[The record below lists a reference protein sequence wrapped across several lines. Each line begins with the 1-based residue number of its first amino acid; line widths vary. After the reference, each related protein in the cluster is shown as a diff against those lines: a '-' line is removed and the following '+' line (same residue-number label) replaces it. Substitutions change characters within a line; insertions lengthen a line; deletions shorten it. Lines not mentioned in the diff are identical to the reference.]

1 MKKTL
6 SVLLAV
12 CLVFAMCIPAFAKS
26 VDAGKKSAVSARA
39 REVIAELNAEP
50 TTDEEGNEVEKISTT
65 EEAAKAIFDA
75 IKKAGASN
83 AAEAN
88 DAADQLYNNGDF
100 AYNNDKEFESEIYK
114 LVKAEAAKDGAF
126 DDAEPSDSDIIAKIT
141 AIFND
146 DSLSIT
152 DKISK
157 AVQELVG
164 LPIEQVENILNTLHN
179 NGTIDDNTYNQI
191 SDALN
196 NASISN
202 LPSLDGLNIDGSSL
216 GGIGDLLSGLLGML
230 GLGGGD
236 SGDGSGSGSS
246 SGSGSGSSSSGSGSK
261 GSSSSF
267 EGKTAK
273 TGDYAVA
280 SIAGVAALAGVAFV
294 LTRKK
299 TED

>member
-88 DAADQLYNNGDF
+88 DAADQLYNNGDIE
-100 AYNNDKEFESEIYK
+100 NEVYK
-114 LVKAEAAKDGAF
+114 AIKAEAAKDGAF

-236 SGDGSGSGSS
+236 SGDS
-246 SGSGSGSSSSGSGSK
+246 SGSGSGSDSGSGSSNSGSGSK

>member
-65 EEAAKAIFDA
+65 QEAAKAIFDA

-88 DAADQLYNNGDF
+88 DAADQLYNNGDIE
-100 AYNNDKEFESEIYK
+100 NEVYK
-114 LVKAEAAKDGAF
+114 AIKAEAAKDGAF

-152 DKISK
+152 DKIFHADRLEMLYADETKLLVPAEGPELCNLSVSE
-157 AVQELVG
+157 AV
-164 LPIEQVENILNTLHN
+164 IILNQLFCERFRCPVNRQRRCNKSTAFCHFCFCRSVVVKYRGIEPFAWKIAEKRLQYFN
-179 NGTIDDNTYNQI
+179 IMNKSELQI
-191 SDALN
+191 FSE
-196 NASISN
+196 STVGF
-202 LPSLDGLNIDGSSL
+202 LDGFRSDIFIVHQAEKNI
-216 GGIGDLLSGLLGML
+216 
-230 GLGGGD
+230 
-236 SGDGSGSGSS
+236 
-246 SGSGSGSSSSGSGSK
+246 
-261 GSSSSF
+261 
-267 EGKTAK
+267 
-273 TGDYAVA
+273 
-280 SIAGVAALAGVAFV
+280 
-294 LTRKK
+294 
-299 TED
+299 